1 MGTMTFQRLTSR
13 AVVVLESMVDDARRA
28 LRGLRLRKSFSGA
41 IVLTLG
47 LGIGAVCLTFSVVDS
62 VLLQPLDMPSANQL
76 IWIGW
81 QSANAE
87 APTGPSL
94 RDLSAWSLGVGA
106 VRSIAGYAEQT
117 VDVSTSAD
125 LRQLPAALVS
135 GTFFQI
141 LRCAPQQGRWIL
153 PDDDLPGASL
163 SVVISDG
170 AWSELFERDPHVVGR
185 SLRIDGVES
194 IVIGVMPQNF
204 AFPSNRVALWLPIS
218 AKVENR
224 QGALTRH
231 MEGGIARV
239 VHKEDYSSIA
249 EELSRVSERTRGAT
263 SFSGTVP
270 AVRVIGLRRV
280 VIGDVTATLAL
291 LFGASMLVL
300 VVTCVNAAS
309 LLIARELGRR
319 NEIVLAR
326 ALGASLARIIRQ
338 LTIESFLLSTMG
350 AVLGMA
356 VAFEGLPLIRRL
368 GSELIPRAT
377 DIGIHVDVLVF
388 AVAIVFL
395 TTICVV
401 AVAASATSGVDPAAA
416 LKLQAA
422 GLSPSRGLRRA
433 REVVVASQ
441 LAISLV
447 ILAAAGVLGK
457 SVALLLG
464 GAPGLST
471 DHVLTTLVQRPLDD
485 WLENKQPMRQFGQ
498 EMVRRLDA
506 VPGVRIAA
514 IGLDLP
520 TADYVRGWMR
530 RADGSETE
538 ADTTNVVFQVA
549 TGSYFATFGIPVLQG
564 RAFDARDENARP
576 PTLALSQTVARSL
589 FGSESAVG
597 KQVFARSND
606 EDAGNVDS
614 VYQIV
619 GVVGDIRPPGPSRI
633 TIPHVY
639 IPFER
644 LPVPHMTVFVRSTL
658 PPRIANTSVRHAIR
672 LLDEGHVPPDVR
684 SLDDVLAQSAA
695 RPKFYLLLL
704 SAFSIVSLL
713 VTVLGVYGVT
723 SFGLRQ
729 RNRELGIRIAL
740 GASRRDILML
750 VLRGNFRSI
759 AIGTA
764 AGLLAAASSTKLLVG
779 LIAGV
784 SPTDPIVFLAVAS
797 IILVA
802 ALMAT
807 LIPAFYAGKIDPM
820 IALRADA

>member
-1 MGTMTFQRLTSR
+1 MLR
-13 AVVVLESMVDDARRA
+13 AGVVFESMIDDARRA
-28 LRGLRLRKSFSGA
+28 LRGLRLRKAFSSA

-62 VLLQPLDMPSANQL
+62 VLLRPLDVPSANQL
-76 IWIGW
+76 VWIGW

-87 APTGPSL
+87 ALTGPSL
-94 RDLSAWSLGVGA
+94 RDLSAWSVGVRS
-106 VRSIAGYAEQT
+106 VRSIAGYAEQA
-117 VDVSTSAD
+117 VNVGTSAD

-141 LRCAPQQGRWIL
+141 LRGAPQKGRWIL
-153 PDDDLPGASL
+153 PDDDLPGASP

-170 AWSELFERDPHVVGR
+170 AWTELFERDPHVVGR
-185 SLRIDGVES
+185 SLLVDGVSS
-194 IVIGVMPQNF
+194 IVIGVMPLNF
-204 AFPSNRVALWLPIS
+204 AFPSNRVAIWLPVS

-224 QGALTRH
+224 PGVLTRH

-239 VHKEDYSSIA
+239 VHKEDFSSIA
-249 EELSRVSERTRGAT
+249 EELSRVSERTVGAT
-263 SFSGTVP
+263 EYTGTVP
-270 AVRVIGLRRV
+270 TVRVLALRRV

-291 LFGASMLVL
+291 IFGASMLVL
-300 VVTCVNAAS
+300 VVTCINAAS
-309 LLIARELGRR
+309 LLIARELARR
-319 NEIVLAR
+319 NDIVLAR
-326 ALGASLARIIRQ
+326 ALGASLGRIIRQ

-356 VAFEGLPLIRRL
+356 IAFEGLPLVRRL

-377 DIGIHVDVLVF
+377 DIGIHLDVLVF
-388 AVAIVFL
+388 AIAIVFL

-401 AVAASATSGVDPAAA
+401 GVTASATSGVDPAAA

-433 REVVVASQ
+433 REVIVAGQ
-441 LAISLV
+441 LAITLV

-471 DHVLTTLVQRPLDD
+471 DHILTTLVQRPLDD

-498 EMVRRLDA
+498 QLVRRLDA

-530 RADGSETE
+530 RADGSETD

-589 FGSESAVG
+589 FGSETAVG

-606 EDAGNVDS
+606 EDEGNIDS
-614 VYQIV
+614 AYQIV
-619 GVVGDIRPPGPSRI
+619 GVVGDVRPPGPSRI
-633 TIPHVY
+633 AIPHVY

-658 PPRIANTSVRHAIR
+658 PPRIASTSVRYAIR
-672 LLDEGHVPPDVR
+672 ELDEGHVPPDVS

-695 RPKFYLLLL
+695 RPRFYLMLL
-704 SAFSIVSLL
+704 SAFSIASLL

-723 SFGLRQ
+723 SFGVRQ
-729 RNRELGIRIAL
+729 RNREIGIRIAL
-740 GASRRDILML
+740 GASRLDILTL

-759 AIGTA
+759 AIGTT
-764 AGLLAAASSTKLLVG
+764 AGFLAAESSTKLLVG
-779 LIAGV
+779 LLSGV
-784 SPTDPIVFLAVAS
+784 SPTDPIVFLAVAL
-797 IILVA
+797 ILLVA
-802 ALMAT
+802 ALIAT
-807 LIPAFYAGKIDPM
+807 LLPAFDAAKVDPM
-820 IALRADA
+820 IALRSDA